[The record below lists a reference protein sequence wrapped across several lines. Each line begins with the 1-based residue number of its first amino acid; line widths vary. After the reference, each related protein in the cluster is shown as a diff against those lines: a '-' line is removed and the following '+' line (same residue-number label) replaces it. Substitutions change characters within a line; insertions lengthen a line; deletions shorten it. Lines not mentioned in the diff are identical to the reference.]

1 MRIERWPAIVAL
13 RLRTLFW
20 RNDVERDLDDEVRDH
35 IDRQTED
42 NIARGMSPRAAR
54 RAALVA
60 FGGAAQ
66 VKEAVRDQLRSPMLA
81 AFAQDL
87 RYAWRVARHAP
98 LLSAVALVTV
108 AVAVAL
114 TTSAFSAVNGVLLRA
129 LPYVQS
135 DGLALIWGTTRGKPN
150 LDPVSFTNAMDWR
163 RDTKAL
169 QSLATFSCTPR
180 PILAALGEPR
190 RATMMEV
197 SADFFSVLG
206 ARPVLGRLFAASDFS
221 SDAGPTI
228 VLTDALW
235 RDRLGGD
242 PSVVS
247 TRVLVDGVPTTI
259 IGVLA
264 PDYAPLPTSLAC
276 RPDMYRPLLS
286 RYDDA
291 QRSWSFLKAVGRLA
305 PGATLEAAQ
314 AELNVENARL
324 GGIFPSTNG
333 GRGSRIVSLRDFV
346 IAPLR
351 PALLFAQAGAI
362 VVLLIACANVASLL
376 LARATVRERELSIR
390 LALGASSARLA
401 RQIVTECAL
410 LGVAGGAAGVL
421 LAFVGAGVI
430 SRVAGDALPD
440 PRGLTV
446 DWRVLAFGAATS
458 LAATM
463 VFATAAVAASVG
475 ERTRSLASLRDG
487 GRATS
492 LGRAGLRRA
501 VVTAQLAM
509 ATIVLVAAGLL
520 ARSYRHLMS
529 VRPGF
534 DPSGV
539 VTARVTLPD
548 ALYPRGERQVRFFH
562 AVVERL
568 TRQPGVIAAGAV
580 SILPESPNFDHTS
593 ARVVGREYAAGE
605 EPTPDVY
612 RVTPGYFDALR
623 IPLEAGRLFTST
635 DDDRHPLVAVINE
648 LMARELFPGES
659 AVGKLIWT
667 GAGNA
672 ERTIVGVVGSTY
684 QYGLDTKRTM
694 QLYVPHADNS
704 GGDLTLAAR
713 AAGDDRRLASLM
725 RDAVRAIDPAVPLD
739 DVMKMNQVLAES
751 TGRRRLLAVLSL
763 VFAGGAIG
771 LAALGL
777 YGVIAYSVAQRTPE
791 IGLRM
796 ALGATAAT
804 IVRRVLGDGIGPLG
818 AGLSVGLV
826 SAMWLARMMAPLV
839 FGVSTA
845 DPASFVASSATLLV
859 IALVAGA
866 VPALRAARV
875 NPTIALRGD

>member
-1 MRIERWPAIVAL
+1 MRIERWPAIIVL

-20 RNDVERDLDDEVRDH
+20 RSDVERDLDDEVRYH
-35 IDRQTED
+35 VDRQTEL
-42 NIARGMSPRAAR
+42 NIAHGMSPVAAR

-60 FGGAAQ
+60 FGGAEQ
-66 VKEAVRDQLRSPMLA
+66 VKEEARDQFRSPIVA
-81 AFAQDL
+81 AFGQDV
-87 RYAWRVARHAP
+87 RYALRVARHTP
-98 LLSAVALVTV
+98 FLSAVVLTTL

-129 LPYVQS
+129 FPYVQS
-135 DGLALIWGTTRGKPN
+135 DRLALIWGTTRGKTN

-163 RDTKAL
+163 RDTKSL
-169 QSLATFSCTPR
+169 QSLAIFSCTPR
-180 PILAALGEPR
+180 PILAAHGEPR
-190 RATMMEV
+190 RVAMMEV
-197 SADFFSVLG
+197 SADFFSLLG
-206 ARPVLGRLFAASDFS
+206 ATPALGRLFAGSDYS
-221 SDAGPTI
+221 PEAGPTI
-228 VLTDALW
+228 VLTHALW

-247 TRVLVDGVPTTI
+247 TRVLVDGVPTTV
-259 IGVLA
+259 IGVLS

-276 RPDMYRPLLS
+276 RPDIYRPLLS
-286 RYDDA
+286 RYNDA

-324 GGIFPSTNG
+324 GKVFPSTNG
-333 GRGSRIVSLRDFV
+333 GRASRIVSLRDFV
-346 IAPLR
+346 LAPLR
-351 PALLFAQAGAI
+351 PAVLFAQAGAI
-362 VVLLIACANVASLL
+362 LVLLIACANVASLL
-376 LARATVRERELSIR
+376 LARAAIRQRELSIR
-390 LALGASSARLA
+390 LALGASHARLA
-401 RQIVTECAL
+401 RQIVTECSL
-410 LGVAGGAAGVL
+410 LGVTGGIAGVL
-421 LAFVGAGVI
+421 LALAGAGVI

-446 DWRVLAFGAATS
+446 DWRVLVFGAITS

-463 VFATAAVAASVG
+463 TFGAAAVGASLG
-475 ERTRSLASLRDG
+475 EGTRTLSSLRDG
-487 GRATS
+487 GRTTS

-501 VVTAQLAM
+501 VVAAQLAM

-520 ARSYRHLMS
+520 ARSYRQLLA

-548 ALYPRGERQVRFFH
+548 ALYPRGERQVRFFQG
-562 AVVERL
+562 VVDRL
-568 TRQPGVIAAGAV
+568 THQPGVVAAGAV
-580 SILPESPNFDHTS
+580 SILPESPNFDQTN

-612 RVTPGYFDALR
+612 RVTPGYFDAMR
-623 IPLEAGRLFTST
+623 IPLEAGRLFTSA

-648 LMARELFPGES
+648 LMAHDLFPGES
-659 AVGKLIWT
+659 AVGKVIWT

-672 ERTIVGVVGSTY
+672 ERTIVGVVGNTY
-684 QYGLDTKRTM
+684 QYGLDQKRTM

-704 GGDLTLAAR
+704 GGDLTLVAR
-713 AAGDDRRLASLM
+713 SAGDDRGLASLM
-725 RDAVRAIDPAVPLD
+725 RDAVRAVNPAVPVD
-739 DVMKMNQVLAES
+739 DVITMNQVLAES
-751 TGRRRLLAVLSL
+751 AGRRRLLALLSL
-763 VFAGGAIG
+763 AFAAGAIG
-771 LAALGL
+771 LAAIGV
-777 YGVIAYSVAQRTPE
+777 YGVIAYSVTQRTPE

-804 IVRRVLGDGIGPLG
+804 IVRRTIGEALRLLF
-818 AGLSVGLV
+818 AGLALGLA
-826 SAMWLARMMAPLV
+826 SAMWLARLMTPLV

-845 DPASFVASSATLLV
+845 DPATFVASFAMLLA

-866 VPALRAARV
+866 LPALRAARV

>member
-13 RLRTLFW
+13 RLRTLF
-20 RNDVERDLDDEVRDH
+20 RRSDVERDLDDEVRDH
-35 IDRQTED
+35 IDRQTEH
-42 NIARGMSPRAAR
+42 NIAHGMSPHAAR

-60 FGGAAQ
+60 FGGAEQ
-66 VKEAVRDQLRSPMLA
+66 VKEEARDRFRSPVLA
-81 AFAQDL
+81 ALAQDA
-87 RYAWRVARHAP
+87 RHAWRVARHTP
-98 LLSAVALVTV
+98 LLSTVALATV

-114 TTSAFSAVNGVLLRA
+114 ATSAFSAVNGVLLRA
-129 LPYVQS
+129 LPYFQS
-135 DGLALIWGTTRGKPN
+135 DRMALVWGTTRGKAN

-163 RDTKAL
+163 RDTRSL
-169 QSLATFSCTPR
+169 QSLAMFSCTPR
-180 PILAALGEPR
+180 PILAARGEPGR
-190 RATMMEV
+190 VTMMEV

-206 ARPVLGRLFAASDFS
+206 ARPVLGRLFAGADYSRE
-221 SDAGPTI
+221 AGPTI
-228 VLTDALW
+228 VLTHALW

-247 TRVLVDGVPTTI
+247 TRVLVDGVPTTVV
-259 IGVLA
+259 GVLS

-305 PGATLEAAQ
+305 PGASVEAAQ

-324 GGIFPSTNG
+324 GATFPSTNA

-351 PALLFAQAGAI
+351 PALLFAQAGALL
-362 VVLLIACANVASLL
+362 VLLIACANVASLL
-376 LARATVRERELSIR
+376 LARATVRQRELSIR
-390 LALGASSARLA
+390 LALGASRARLA

-410 LGVAGGAAGVL
+410 LGVTGGVAGVL
-421 LAFVGAGVI
+421 LALVGASVI

-446 DWRVLAFGAATS
+446 DWRVLAFGAVASLVAT
-458 LAATM
+458 LLFAA
-463 VFATAAVAASVG
+463 AAVAASVG
-475 ERTRSLASLRDG
+475 ARARNLSSLRDG
-487 GRATS
+487 GRTTS
-492 LGRAGLRRA
+492 LGRVGLRRA

-520 ARSYRHLMS
+520 ARSYHHLTN

-534 DPSGV
+534 DPKGV
-539 VTARVTLPD
+539 VTARLTLPD
-548 ALYPRGERQVRFFH
+548 ALYPRGERQVQFFQR
-562 AVVERL
+562 VVDRL
-568 TRQPGVIAAGAV
+568 ARQPGVVAAGAV
-580 SILPESPNFDHTS
+580 SILPESPNFDQTN
-593 ARVVGREYAAGE
+593 ARVVGRAYAVGE

-612 RVTPGYFDALR
+612 RVTPGYFDAMK
-623 IPLEAGRLFTST
+623 IPLEAGRLFTSA

-648 LMARELFPGES
+648 LMARQLFPGES
-659 AVGKLIWT
+659 AVGRVIWT

-672 ERTIVGVVGSTY
+672 ERTIVGVVGDTY
-684 QYGLDTKRTM
+684 QYGLDQKRTM

-704 GGDLTLAAR
+704 GGDLTLVVR
-713 AAGDDRRLASLM
+713 LAGDDRGVASRV
-725 RDAVRAIDPAVPLD
+725 RDAVRAVDPAVPVD
-739 DVMKMNQVLAES
+739 DVTTMNQVLAES
-751 TGRRRLLAVLSL
+751 AGRRRLLAVLSL
-763 VFAGGAIG
+763 VFAAGAIG
-771 LAALGL
+771 LAAVGL

-804 IVRRVLGDGIGPLG
+804 IVRRVLRDVIGPL
-818 AGLSVGLV
+818 AVGLALGLV
-826 SAMWLARMMAPLV
+826 SAMSLVKMMAPLV

-845 DPASFVASSATLLV
+845 DPATFVMSSATLLLT
-859 IALVAGA
+859 ALVAGV
-866 VPALRAARV
+866 VPAMRAARV